1 MLAACGAEPT
11 QPPAPSPAPTSAPTR
26 VTSPLADISPAA
38 AEDREF
44 TGIVRE
50 RLPAGTYVYLGV
62 ESDRGLRWV
71 ATTGSTAAIGAHV
84 HVQSMGTRRDFH
96 SRRLD
101 RSFDELVFG
110 VVVPA
115 ALPERTNT

>member
-1 MLAACGAEPT
+1 M
-11 QPPAPSPAPTSAPTR
+11 PASA
-26 VTSPLADISPAA
+26 D
-38 AEDREF
+38 DREF

-62 ESDRGLRWV
+62 ESERGLRWV
-71 ATTGSTAAIGAHV
+71 ATTGSTAALGTHV

-110 VVVPA
+110 VVVPSTTH
-115 ALPERTNT
+115 ERTNS